1 MQPGDRPPSADAL
14 RSPVECEAAGRLNF
28 TKPPAHMGGL
38 PDAVLME
45 ESTLYVSFRSSTP
58 VSPDRIMYLCTP
70 RRTCRNSPTKPL
82 GVPNFRRS
90 GSAPRSQAIV
100 TPALLWVLQTE
111 SARPSLFRYSLRR
124 MSFPGSIC
132 RSQFPGMLREFSFPV
147 LLSSVAGSPEPR
159 FRLSRVPLPQGFYGR
174 IPDRVSRLHRSPGR
188 VGDKP
193 SHVNF
198 PHSPAA
204 CS

>member
-1 MQPGDRPPSADAL
+1 MAEL
-14 RSPVECEAAGRLNF
+14 RCHWRGLSRSGGAGGGWMFGGRLW
-28 TKPPAHMGGL
+28 GISGL
-38 PDAVLME
+38 GKSWGQKSEGAISLA
-45 ESTLYVSFRSSTP
+45 
-58 VSPDRIMYLCTP
+58 
-70 RRTCRNSPTKPL
+70 RNRPCL
-82 GVPNFRRS
+82 PNFRRS

-159 FRLSRVPLPQGFYGR
+159 FRLSRVPLPVPLMAFVHSLLLEDLSSVEENNTPISHDGK
-174 IPDRVSRLHRSPGR
+174 RVFTWFFCGNSPVFVEMR
-188 VGDKP
+188 FNLWCV
-193 SHVNF
+193 
-198 PHSPAA
+198 